1 MAIGLSSD
9 GGGGMAGAA
18 EQLTHF
24 QQQQL
29 WRGPKLKVDRRET
42 HAILQLTTTIRQQRL
57 FYTITHTFN
66 RIQHQHKVAVL

>member
-1 MAIGLSSD
+1 MAIGLNSD

-24 QQQQL
+24 QQQL
-29 WRGPKLKVDRRET
+29 WTPPKLKVDRREA
-42 HAILQLTTTIRQQRL
+42 HAILRLSTTIEQRRL